1 MTLSETDALDMFN
14 FLEGD
19 DPHRH
24 SHMSQISERLDEG
37 MQEGFYSDSDLH
49 KVLELFDLLVYC
61 ALLLY
66 ILMEDLTEYLV

>member
-1 MTLSETDALDMFN
+1 MILTDTPTCLRYQRDLMKVC
-14 FLEGD
+14 
-19 DPHRH
+19 RKV
-24 SHMSQISERLDEG
+24 SVV
-37 MQEGFYSDSDLH
+37 DSDLH